1 MRLLYTC
8 AIYLYQAAISIAS
21 LFNNKAKLW
30 IRGRKNIFKELEVK
44 CSDTQDIVWFHC
56 ASLGEF
62 EQGKPF
68 IEKVKK
74 EHPQAKILVTFFS
87 PSGYTIRKNDPI
99 ADFVFYLPIDT
110 ISNAKRFIKIVNPKF
125 AVFVKYEYWYNYIQ
139 QLDKQN
145 IPFFYISAIFRKEQ
159 YLFKWYGS
167 WFVRQLK
174 KCTRFFVQDDQSIQ
188 LMNQLHI
195 DKVTKTGDTRF
206 DRVYQIASKPYELP
220 IIKQFKNKSKLLVA
234 GSTWEPD
241 DKILRSFLDQNHGSF
256 KLIIAPHEIHPSR
269 IQFLKDLFIDYNLI
283 CYSEMENE
291 NLADYQV
298 FIIDTIG
305 ILSKIYKYSDYS
317 YIGGAFGAGL
327 HNILE
332 AAVFGVPLFFGP
344 KYQKFKEARD
354 LVQLE
359 GAFSI
364 LNDEQLIQK
373 ITQLEMRQEEY
384 DKTCNICKKFVH
396 NNIGAVDMIYSVVK
410 DHIDW

>member
-1 MRLLYTC
+1 MRLFYTF
-8 AIYLYQAAISIAS
+8 AIYIYQSAIHIAS
-21 LFNNKAKLW
+21 LFNHKAKLW
-30 IRGRKNIFKELEVK
+30 IQGRKNIFNELEFK
-44 CSDTQDIVWFHC
+44 CAGNQYIVWFHC

-68 IEKVKK
+68 IEKVKN
-74 EHPQAKILVTFFS
+74 EHPQTKILVTFFS

-110 ISNAKRFIKIVNPKF
+110 ISNAKKFIKIVNPRF

-139 QLDKQN
+139 QLDQKN

-174 KCTRFFVQDDQSIQ
+174 KCTRFFVQDDQSISLMQQ
-188 LMNQLHI
+188 LKIEN
-195 DKVTKTGDTRF
+195 VTKTGDTRF
-206 DRVYQIASKPYELP
+206 DRVYKIASQSYDLPYVV
-220 IIKQFKNKSKLLVA
+220 QFKNRSKLLVA

-241 DKILRSFLDQNHGSF
+241 DKILKSFLDQNKRTF
-256 KLIIAPHEIHPSR
+256 KLIIAPHEIHASR
-269 IQFLKDLFIDYNLI
+269 IQYLKDLFFDYSII
-283 CYSEMENE
+283 CFSEMEQE
-291 NLADYQV
+291 HMADYQV

-364 LNDEQLIQK
+364 LNDEQLILK

-410 DHIDW
+410 DHINW

>member
-8 AIYLYQAAISIAS
+8 AVYLYLFAIYLAS
-21 LFNNKAKLW
+21 LFNKKAKLW
-30 IRGRKNIFKELEVK
+30 IDGRKNIFKELETK
-44 CSDTQDIVWFHC
+44 CSGVQDLVWFHC

-74 EHPQAKILVTFFS
+74 EHPQAKIVVTFFS

-139 QLDKQN
+139 QLNKQN

-174 KCTRFFVQDDQSIQ
+174 KCTRFFVQDDQSIL
-188 LMNQLHI
+188 LMNQLNI
-195 DKVTKTGDTRF
+195 EKVTKTGDTRF
-206 DRVYQIASKPYELP
+206 DRVYQIASQPYELSF
-220 IIKQFKNKSKLLVA
+220 ISQFKNRSKLLVA

-241 DKILRSFLDQNHGSF
+241 DKILKNFLDQNQGTF

-283 CYSEMENE
+283 CYSEMEDE

-364 LNDEQLIQK
+364 LNEEQLIHK

-384 DKTCNICKKFVH
+384 DKTCNICKKFVQ
-396 NNIGAVDMIYSVVK
+396 NNVGAVDLIYSVVK

>member
-1 MRLLYTC
+1 MRLFYTF
-8 AIYLYQAAISIAS
+8 AIYIYQSAIHIAS
-21 LFNNKAKLW
+21 LFNHKARLW
-30 IRGRKNIFKELEVK
+30 VQGRKNIFNELESK
-44 CSDTQDIVWFHC
+44 CAGNQDIVWFHC

-68 IEKVKK
+68 IEKVKN
-74 EHPQAKILVTFFS
+74 EHPQTKILVTFFS

-110 ISNAKRFIKIVNPKF
+110 ISNAKKFIKIVNPRF

-139 QLDKQN
+139 QLDRKN

-174 KCTRFFVQDDQSIQ
+174 KCTRFFVQDDQSISLMQQ
-188 LMNQLHI
+188 LKIEN
-195 DKVTKTGDTRF
+195 VTKTGDTRF
-206 DRVYQIASKPYELP
+206 DRVYKIASQSYDLPYVV
-220 IIKQFKNKSKLLVA
+220 QFKNRSKLLVA

-241 DKILRSFLDQNHGSF
+241 DKILKSFLDQNKRTF
-256 KLIIAPHEIHPSR
+256 KLIIAPHEIHASR
-269 IQFLKDLFIDYNLI
+269 IQYLKDLFFDYSII
-283 CYSEMENE
+283 CFSEMEQE
-291 NLADYQV
+291 HMADYQV

-364 LNDEQLIQK
+364 LNDEQLILK

-410 DHIDW
+410 DHINW

>member
-1 MRLLYTC
+1 MRLFYTF
-8 AIYLYQAAISIAS
+8 AIYIYQSAIHIAS
-21 LFNNKAKLW
+21 LFNHKARLW
-30 IRGRKNIFKELEVK
+30 VQGRKNIFNELESK
-44 CSDTQDIVWFHC
+44 CAGNQDIVWFHC

-68 IEKVKK
+68 IEKVKN
-74 EHPQAKILVTFFS
+74 EHPQTKILVTFFS

-110 ISNAKRFIKIVNPKF
+110 ISNAKKFIKIVNPRF

-139 QLDKQN
+139 QLDQKN

-174 KCTRFFVQDDQSIQ
+174 KCTRFFVQDDQSISLMQQ
-188 LMNQLHI
+188 LKIEN
-195 DKVTKTGDTRF
+195 VTKTGDTRF
-206 DRVYQIASKPYELP
+206 DRVYKIASQSYDLPYVV
-220 IIKQFKNKSKLLVA
+220 QFKNRSKLLVA

-241 DKILRSFLDQNHGSF
+241 DKILKSFLDQNKGTF
-256 KLIIAPHEIHPSR
+256 KLIIAPHEIHASR
-269 IQFLKDLFIDYNLI
+269 IQYLKDLFFDYSII
-283 CYSEMENE
+283 CFSEMEQE
-291 NLADYQV
+291 HMADYQV

-317 YIGGAFGAGL
+317 YIGGAFGTGL

-332 AAVFGVPLFFGP
+332 SAVFGVPLFFGP

-364 LNDEQLIQK
+364 LNDEQLILK

-410 DHIDW
+410 DHINW